1 MSKLKKLNAKFS
13 ALIFLTLSFLW
24 IGCSNNE
31 NSNIKNEELL
41 KIQIEDSLKVENEK
55 NRIHNELIQAGKIK
69 RRQKLEEIL
78 NELKDSKTI
87 IDKEIEKINEFQFG
101 RAQSTKENQLYEQY
115 LNLEY
120 VTDLISG
127 VKNEIAYTEI
137 SKTNQAN
144 DNPNEL
150 VLYFIN
156 SIKKSDFSQLR
167 NIIDP
172 YGEFDQNS
180 LSILL
185 LSQYN
190 EKLKSEVLNQYS
202 NSRIITSNNLNDN
215 ETIIEIATG
224 VNSDFIK
231 KIIVVKRLNK
241 WYILSM

>member
-1 MSKLKKLNAKFS
+1 MVQKAKSNHVILRPHFKTHQSRIIGKWFKKAKVDKIAVSSFS
-13 ALIFLTLSFLW
+13 MAEYFANDGWKDITVAFPV
-24 IGCSNNE
+24 
-31 NSNIKNEELL
+31 NI
-41 KIQIEDSLKVENEK
+41 
-55 NRIHNELIQAGKIK
+55 R
-69 RRQKLEEIL
+69 
-78 NELKDSKTI
+78 
-87 IDKEIEKINEFQFG
+87 EIEKINEFQFG